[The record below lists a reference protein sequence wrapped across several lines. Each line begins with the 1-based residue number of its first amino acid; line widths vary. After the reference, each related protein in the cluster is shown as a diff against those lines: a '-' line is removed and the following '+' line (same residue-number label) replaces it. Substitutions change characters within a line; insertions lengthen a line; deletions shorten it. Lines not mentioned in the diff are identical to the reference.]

1 MEAAVLATP
10 TVPVSPMTITPI
22 PTAAGLELR
31 DKQVATTIALTTT
44 FTPPAHCT
52 ENHLTM
58 LVGALEKIWINEPVP
73 LPNSTITSCYPT
85 EWVNGYS
92 SVVSKSS
99 SMAPVMS
106 PLVCPSGW
114 NTVSST
120 WSSGYIAC
128 CADGFT
134 FAAPTKTAD
143 RDRPAYG
150 GTCYS
155 NFDLSQTAT
164 VTVYNPVELS
174 TTIAWVATT
183 TPAQAYNHPIEGF
196 AMDYTPTTSASAAQE
211 SSAGTQNSDENSAP
225 RSGGNSKAAIVI
237 GVLLASLM
245 AW

>member
-1 MEAAVLATP
+1 
-10 TVPVSPMTITPI
+10 MTITPI
-22 PTAAGLELR
+22 ATAAGLELR
-31 DKQVATTIALTTT
+31 DKQVATTVALTTT
-44 FTPPAHCT
+44 FTPPAECT

-92 SVVSKSS
+92 SVMFKSS

-114 NTVSST
+114 NTESST
-120 WSSGYIAC
+120 WSNGYIAC
-128 CADGFT
+128 CASGFT

-183 TPAQAYNHPIEGF
+183 TPAQAYAHPIEGI
-196 AMDYTPTTSASAAQE
+196 AADYTPVPSAAKE
-211 SSAGTQNSDENSAP
+211 SDTAGTPNSDDNAAP
-225 RSGGNSKAAIVI
+225 RLGGNSKAAIVI